1 MTVTSPCISLCQ
13 MDEKSKLCKGCLRTI
28 QEIVA
33 WSSNDDN
40 AKKQILLLV
49 EQRKKAN
56 DKANDKANEKVP

>member
-1 MTVTSPCISLCQ
+1 

-33 WSSNDDN
+33 WSSNDDS

-56 DKANDKANEKVP
+56 DKANEKVP